1 MYSCVLRFVKFLY
14 ILSLNKHLIKW
25 VYDFISVLLCL
36 PKKEAGR
43 VIREHCPSHFIAVS
57 PLVPAELWANSPNL
71 GGTFSIC
78 KMKTVTA
85 LDHKTVR
92 IKRVNNI
99 RRSYEESK
107 FDHKLVWTLTYWTF
121 FLLKGEKRGQ
131 SVCLKMTQIQA
142 IST

>member
-43 VIREHCPSHFIAVS
+43 VIREHCPSHFLTVS

-71 GGTFSIC
+71 GSTFSIC
-78 KMKTVTA
+78 KMKTVNPA
-85 LDHKTVR
+85 FQGSFSVYQDVYL
-92 IKRVNNI
+92 
-99 RRSYEESK
+99 SGEE
-107 FDHKLVWTLTYWTF
+107 
-121 FLLKGEKRGQ
+121 
-131 SVCLKMTQIQA
+131 TQH
-142 IST
+142 SG